1 MVLRRFCSRAQ
12 GSLDMEVGNSK
23 YTATRPSD
31 GFTVEAAVN
40 TARQVAEEEHH
51 KTGRVLEGFYNGL
64 YNKGF

>member
-1 MVLRRFCSRAQ
+1 
-12 GSLDMEVGNSK
+12 MEVGNSK